1 MEFCSAE
8 MVVITLMTENMPIVI
23 PDVVRA
29 DRNLFTP
36 NARQAIP
43 TISNMSIASNRE

>member
-1 MEFCSAE
+1 M
-8 MVVITLMTENMPIVI
+8 VI

-43 TISNMSIASNRE
+43 TISNISITPTANNQ